1 MAGPANQRAVASIV
15 FALVTLS
22 APLHA
27 QSEADVW
34 GAVVEGPEVISA
46 HLRRRWTPESTPT
59 SSICCWMPAP
69 IAKCK
74 TTTA

>member
-27 QSEADVW
+27 QSEADV
-34 GAVVEGPEVISA
+34 
-46 HLRRRWTPESTPT
+46 
-59 SSICCWMPAP
+59 
-69 IAKCK
+69 
-74 TTTA
+74 